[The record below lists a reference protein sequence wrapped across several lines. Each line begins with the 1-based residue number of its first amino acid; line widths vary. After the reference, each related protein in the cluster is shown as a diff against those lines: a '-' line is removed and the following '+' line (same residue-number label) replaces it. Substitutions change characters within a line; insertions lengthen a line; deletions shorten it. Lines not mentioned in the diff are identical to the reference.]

1 MYLYLSLNVVS
12 IRTGSINTGVMSNAY
27 AQTTNPFNTNTK
39 VFQQSDPTIPSMPA
53 TTTDLAFSSLSQS
66 GTQILQMQQSQQQ
79 LSPSIPDLASS
90 SLIQSGIQSQRPL
103 KQLSPWFPSIP
114 AIVCGGGLFSF
125 AVTGMPDEDLDI
137 SIAYDSDKRRDDDD
151 NHDDG
156 EKNMLAL
163 QILRDN
169 NRFRIFDGDVEGQIA
184 VGEKN
189 IGKNK

>member
-1 MYLYLSLNVVS
+1 MLFSFFLPIAVIAKSSKTHCQNSILSSLYESTMGEKKSIFSKPFFFYSLVIIMYLYLSLNVVS

-90 SLIQSGIQSQRPL
+90 S
-103 KQLSPWFPSIP
+103 
-114 AIVCGGGLFSF
+114 
-125 AVTGMPDEDLDI
+125 
-137 SIAYDSDKRRDDDD
+137 
-151 NHDDG
+151 
-156 EKNMLAL
+156 
-163 QILRDN
+163 
-169 NRFRIFDGDVEGQIA
+169 
-184 VGEKN
+184 
-189 IGKNK
+189 